1 MDIQEHQKQLD
12 DFKNVSKRQA
22 DLFEAALCKIR
33 DDSIKISSL
42 EGDIA
47 AMKMSLRSI
56 KLQAM
61 CIEMDIMR
69 NELSNLSSLC
79 EGIKI
84 LCSGIKKT
92 IHEAEST

>member
-1 MDIQEHQKQLD
+1 MDIQNQDKQLD
-12 DFKNVSKRQA
+12 DFKSASKKQA
-22 DLFEAALCKIR
+22 DLFECALRKIR
-33 DDSIKISSL
+33 EDSIKISSL

-47 AMKMSLRSI
+47 ALKMSIRSI

-69 NELSNLSSLC
+69 NELSNLESLC
-79 EGIKI
+79 AGIKDI
-84 LCSGIKKT
+84 CAGIKKT